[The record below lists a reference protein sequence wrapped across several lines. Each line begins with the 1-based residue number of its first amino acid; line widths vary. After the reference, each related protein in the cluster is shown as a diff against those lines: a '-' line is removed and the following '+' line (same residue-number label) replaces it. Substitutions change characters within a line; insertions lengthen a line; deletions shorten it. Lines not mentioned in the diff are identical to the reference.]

1 MIGIELLD
9 AFAAGIYLLFGI
21 VHLDLWL
28 KRRDRPEHI
37 WLFGAAAGALLVDI
51 TGMMLR
57 GMGNA
62 AGWIPLINLLGVVIV
77 TASLLELVLSLGSE
91 SPGAI
96 TRAAYAVELVLA
108 ILGGFAGIESLIAPF
123 FLISVALLLRA
134 LVHALRAGSAGDR
147 EARAIAGGLVVLLIS
162 LIVDVLQMLHLI
174 SAPEGIPI
182 IGFAGMFLI
191 SASALNGR
199 YEREHRELVALRH
212 DLEQRVSERTRE
224 LEDANQRLAEV
235 SRTDALTGLPNR
247 RGFLD
252 VVDHEL
258 KRSARSGDPCSV
270 VMLDLDHFKEINDRH
285 GHAAGDAVL
294 QAAASRLRGV
304 LRATDVVARWGG
316 EEFIALLPATATEA
330 ALAVAEKARR
340 ALAASAFEH
349 DGAARTITA
358 SFGVAPHE
366 HGQPF
371 DVTVAA
377 ADRALYRAK
386 ESGRDRV
393 MLADEERNPGQIR
406 PHPHDSAGPGRAK

>member
-1 MIGIELLD
+1 MPIGIELLD

-37 WLFGAAAGALLVDI
+37 WLVGAAFGALVVDI
-51 TGMMLR
+51 TGMLLR
-57 GMGNA
+57 GTSIQ
-62 AGWIPLINLLGVVIV
+62 AGWIPLINVLGVLLV
-77 TASLLELVLSLGSE
+77 TISLLELVFSLGNE
-91 SPGAI
+91 SPGTI
-96 TRAAYAVELVLA
+96 TRAAYAVELLLA
-108 ILGGFAGIESLIAPF
+108 VCSGLVGIESLVAPF
-123 FLISVALLLRA
+123 FLLSIALLLRG
-134 LVHALRAGSAGDR
+134 LVQALRAGSAGDR

-162 LIVDVLQMLHLI
+162 LIVDVLQVLHVI

-199 YEREHRELVALRH
+199 YEREHRELVALRL
-212 DLEQRVSERTRE
+212 DLEQRVSERTQE
-224 LEDANQRLAEV
+224 LEDANLRLAEA

-294 QAAASRLRGV
+294 QAAASRLSGV
-304 LRATDVVARWGG
+304 LRAADVVARWGG
-316 EEFIALLPATATEA
+316 EEFIALLPATPTDA
-330 ALAVAEKARR
+330 AVAVAEKARR
-340 ALAASAFEH
+340 SLAASPFQH
-349 DGAARTITA
+349 DGVSETITA
-358 SFGVAPHE
+358 SFGVATHV
-366 HGQPF
+366 HGQSI
-371 DVTVAA
+371 DVTIAA

-386 ESGRDRV
+386 EAGRDRV
-393 MLADEERNPGQIR
+393 MLAE
-406 PHPHDSAGPGRAK
+406 